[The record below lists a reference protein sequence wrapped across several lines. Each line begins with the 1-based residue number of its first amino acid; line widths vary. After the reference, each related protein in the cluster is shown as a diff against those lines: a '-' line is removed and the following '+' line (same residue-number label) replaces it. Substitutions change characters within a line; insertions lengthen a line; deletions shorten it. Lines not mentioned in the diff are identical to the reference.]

1 MKRSRDKNNGRPRDL
16 RESVV
21 VGKSLHLRRGFALPP
36 CAAADQAVHILGDL
50 LLGDLCVALGGG
62 DVRMSHHLGDTLDG
76 KPGGDGQRAEAVAA
90 LVV

>member
-1 MKRSRDKNNGRPRDL
+1 MKRSRNNNDGRPRDL

-21 VGKSLHLRRGFALPP
+21 VGKSLHLRRGFALPS

-50 LLGDLCVALGGG
+50 LLGDLRVALGGG
-62 DVRMSHHLGDTLDG
+62 DVRMSHHLGDALNG
-76 KPGGDGQRAEAVAA
+76 KSCGDSQRAETVAA